1 MLPHFLT
8 SQYLQYKTD
17 TEIVATWLASTA
29 KRYGLDVVQDN
40 QEPVKKAAK
49 PSGGRLKGKA
59 RKAAKAPPQ
68 PTPANGNNKIP
79 KKPKYTIT
87 VKQFTSFAE
96 HIAGYDKPPVGPVEV
111 SRGFSLALDRAISA
125 RREFANMELRR
136 QSDTPGVEKD
146 EKLLSNR
153 FEHLELEEQ
162 SEAFLNARDAP
173 KPAAPEKSTGP
184 SAPDVKAEAD
194 LEAEVVLDYREN
206 IFMFHLLI
214 QDANAFM
221 GVIENPWRG
230 YKIGV
235 VELVPAAMTT
245 NTAIDLLRCM
255 EEEMKPSLDKVGGVE
270 KLLEAYYSSR
280 CFHLGEQP
288 DYKERPGDGL
298 NFKVYGQT
306 QDLFIT
312 AWQLLRAFTAICNPH
327 HVPVYKPGICG
338 TYDPKSDRES
348 KPAKEK
354 FDEDTQISMEAFAE
368 FYLLGSHARE
378 NFAEDELSRGLK
390 AAVMRFLGHS
400 SSCSEARWL

>member
-1 MLPHFLT
+1 MNEA
-8 SQYLQYKTD
+8 
-17 TEIVATWLASTA
+17 TEGHEFFV
-29 KRYGLDVVQDN
+29 DVLERVR
-40 QEPVKKAAK
+40 ETLRP
-49 PSGGRLKGKA
+49 LM
-59 RKAAKAPPQ
+59 
-68 PTPANGNNKIP
+68 P
-79 KKPKYTIT
+79 K
-87 VKQFTSFAE
+87 
-96 HIAGYDKPPVGPVEV
+96 
-111 SRGFSLALDRAISA
+111 
-125 RREFANMELRR
+125 R

-146 EKLLSNR
+146 EKPLSNR

-221 GVIENPWRG
+221 GVIENTWRG

-348 KPAKEK
+348 KPAREK

>member
-1 MLPHFLT
+1 M
-8 SQYLQYKTD
+8 
-17 TEIVATWLASTA
+17 
-29 KRYGLDVVQDN
+29 VQDN
-40 QEPVKKAAK
+40 QGLVKKAAK

-68 PTPANGNNKIP
+68 PTPANENNKIP

-125 RREFANMELRR
+125 RREFAKHGTEEVNEATEGHGFFVDVLERVREILRPLMPKR

-146 EKLLSNR
+146 EKPLSNR

-162 SEAFLNARDAP
+162 PEASLNAPDAP

-194 LEAEVVLDYREN
+194 LEAKVVLDYREN

-221 GVIENPWRG
+221 DVIENTWRG

-235 VELVPAAMTT
+235 VELCAGCYDYQHRYRSAPAHGRG
-245 NTAIDLLRCM
+245 N
-255 EEEMKPSLDKVGGVE
+255 
-270 KLLEAYYSSR
+270 
-280 CFHLGEQP
+280 
-288 DYKERPGDGL
+288 
-298 NFKVYGQT
+298 
-306 QDLFIT
+306 
-312 AWQLLRAFTAICNPH
+312 
-327 HVPVYKPGICG
+327 
-338 TYDPKSDRES
+338 
-348 KPAKEK
+348 
-354 FDEDTQISMEAFAE
+354 EAFP
-368 FYLLGSHARE
+368 R
-378 NFAEDELSRGLK
+378 
-390 AAVMRFLGHS
+390 
-400 SSCSEARWL
+400 